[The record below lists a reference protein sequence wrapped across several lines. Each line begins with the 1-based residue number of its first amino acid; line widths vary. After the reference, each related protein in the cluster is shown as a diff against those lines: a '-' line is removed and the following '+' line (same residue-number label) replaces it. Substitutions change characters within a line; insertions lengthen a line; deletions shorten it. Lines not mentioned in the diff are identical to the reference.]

1 MHSQN
6 KKMEDK
12 IKIIGNRFKAD
23 FEQMAFQLHFESSTQ
38 MTFAQI
44 YPKGLSSSE
53 TVHPTMV
60 EVRTNVYM
68 VYWKEKSGTTVTHLE
83 DFENEIVYTNIT
95 LPDNRFINLKGT
107 LTLIK

>member
-1 MHSQN
+1 
-6 KKMEDK
+6 MEDK

-23 FEQMAFQLHFESSTQ
+23 FGQIAFQIHFESAAQ

-44 YPKGLSSSE
+44 YPEGLGSSE

-60 EVRTNVYM
+60 EVRPNVLM

>member
-1 MHSQN
+1 MEN
-6 KKMEDK
+6 K
-12 IKIIGNRFKAD
+12 IGVIGNRFKAD
-23 FEQMAFQLHFESSTQ
+23 FGQMAFQLHFESATL
-38 MTFAQI
+38 MTFTQI
-44 YPKGLSSSE
+44 LPEGLGSSE

-60 EVRTNVYM
+60 EVRPDVYM

-95 LPDNRFINLKGT
+95 LPDHNFLNLKGA